1 MIFFFEKFLVEGRDD
16 TPASGLGGQ
25 FLGKGSIPFPEP
37 RPFPISFFRKKKDIE
52 LGKGMVAPELIF
64 FKKRGQSDCRIRCKK
79 NFGPKL
85 SDFAL
90 SRQFLNF

>member
-1 MIFFFEKFLVEGRDD
+1 MEGRDD

-64 FKKRGQSDCRIRCKK
+64 LKNGDNPTVEYDAKK